1 MKKIPLILAALLL
14 SLCVMA
20 QEKTKQNEIGLIF
33 NNLNNFGL
41 TFKTGTSKSLWRFR
55 TLFIKGSND
64 DKNYPAVENK
74 ENTFGFGL
82 SLGKEFRKKIDN
94 NFEIRYGADLSF
106 SYSFDKIINDGK
118 LNNDLDLSNKM
129 YSYSPGINLVL
140 GINYVFKDKFVIGAE
155 LLPHVTYHYTTN
167 TQILYNTESKTNNTN
182 ITYGFSNNSALL
194 TLAYRF

>member
-1 MKKIPLILAALLL
+1 MKKIPLILAALTL

-20 QEKTKQNEIGLIF
+20 QDKTKQNEVGLVF

-41 TFKTGTSKSLWRFR
+41 TFKTGTSESLWRLR

-64 DKNYPAVENK
+64 DRNYPAIEDK

-106 SYSFDKIINDGK
+106 SYYFDKMIDDGK
-118 LNNDLDLSNKM
+118 VNDDLDLSNKM
-129 YSYSPGINLVL
+129 YSYSPGVNLVL
-140 GINYVFKDKFVIGAE
+140 GVNYVINNKLIIGAE
-155 LLPHVTYHYTTN
+155 LLPHITYNYTTN
-167 TQILYNTESKTNNTN
+167 TQILYNAESKTKNTN
-182 ITYGFSNNSALL
+182 ISYGFSNNSAML

>member
-1 MKKIPLILAALLL
+1 MKKIPLILAALTL

-20 QEKTKQNEIGLIF
+20 QEKTKQNEVGLVF

-41 TFKTGTSKSLWRFR
+41 TFKTGTSESLWRLR

-64 DKNYPAVENK
+64 DRNYPAIEDK

-106 SYSFDKIINDGK
+106 SYYFDKMIDDGK
-118 LNNDLDLSNKM
+118 VNDDLDLSNKM
-129 YSYSPGINLVL
+129 YSYSPGVNLVL
-140 GINYVFKDKFVIGAE
+140 GVNYVINNKLIIGAE
-155 LLPHVTYHYTTN
+155 LLPHITYNYTTN
-167 TQILYNTESKTNNTN
+167 TQILYNAESKTKNTN
-182 ITYGFSNNSALL
+182 ITYGFSNNSAML

>member
-1 MKKIPLILAALLL
+1 MKRIPLILAALTL

-20 QEKTKQNEIGLIF
+20 QEKTKQNEVGLIF

-41 TFKTGTSKSLWRFR
+41 TFKTGTSESLWRFR

-64 DKNYPAVENK
+64 DRNYPAVEDK

-106 SYSFDKIINDGK
+106 SYYFDKMIDDGK
-118 LNNDLDLSNKM
+118 VNDDLDLSNKM
-129 YSYSPGINLVL
+129 YSYSPGVNLVL
-140 GINYVFKDKFVIGAE
+140 GVNYVINSNLIIGAE
-155 LLPHVTYHYTTN
+155 LLPHVTYNYTTN
-167 TQILYNTESKTNNTN
+167 TQILYNAQSKTKNTN
-182 ITYGFSNNSALL
+182 ITYGFSNNSAML